1 MMTSSLN
8 IMPSVAET
16 LPTSPETNANDKPE
30 NNSTSTFA
38 ASHRLRAAV
47 HLLAVLAT
55 APLLLSYVLR
65 QYLRRLRLPWKRASN
80 GNSASEDGN
89 EVQSKKAGLQRTVLV
104 TGGKMAKSLNIARA
118 LWRAGHRVVL
128 VETDKYWCSGSRLS
142 KAVWA
147 FDTVSDPR
155 VGADGGA
162 AYLADLQ
169 RVFEEHG
176 CDTFLPV
183 SSPFSAHYDAMFLRS
198 KQSKCSDEMTKMAN
212 DKDEDDVTVVSVS
225 SNDDD
230 STSSTSQRSTDDAST
245 VTSEENVDVCEMVC
259 ERSDVKAATPAKVVN
274 DEGEDDISVVSVS
287 STDDDST
294 SQHSTDD
301 RNIVTSE
308 KHLDA
313 CEMGHECTG
322 NDSTASTKC
331 SGSDSSSEVNQSRNM
346 HFTPSIC
353 DIMDDKH
360 SFWEYCTDT
369 LGLPSSN
376 SENSDGNMLPS
387 HRLFSDADVLALSQ
401 QLQDEGTKDKYVL
414 KNLGYDPLH
423 RLDLFCLPAD
433 QATVK
438 NYLEKIRT
446 DGNGVSEQE
455 PWQAQLFIEKGTEI
469 SCFAVLRDSSLEL
482 YTCCL
487 SSASQL
493 RYVHAGRES
502 EDISAD
508 QRNAGHT
515 PLIDAQ
521 AAACRRWVDA
531 FCEALRAKGESLDGQ
546 LCWDFM
552 CTDGDAVR
560 AFPLECNPRVHSQCV
575 VFGAA
580 NGDQKR
586 FGEVLVGSA
595 RGQVLVP
602 SMATDAESETHFW
615 GWWANEFYSLQD
627 TSYLLRMLEMV
638 HSFLSSV
645 LVLLGLSAKC
655 GRPVFNY
662 GKACDDNATWYTN
675 HFSFRDS
682 DFDAEDP
689 LPFLGRNLMQP
700 LVLFWGVLLSGN
712 EWTKYDFCIGKVV
725 EKNGD

>member
-1 MMTSSLN
+1 MTSSLN
-8 IMPSVAET
+8 NTPSVSEA
-16 LPTSPETNANDKPE
+16 LPALPEINANDTPG
-30 NNSTSTFA
+30 NPTSTSTSA

-55 APLLLSYVLR
+55 TPLLLSYVLR
-65 QYLRRLRLPWKRASN
+65 QYLRCLRLPWKHAS
-80 GNSASEDGN
+80 SENPAAED
-89 EVQSKKAGLQRTVLV
+89 AGLQRTVLV
-104 TGGKMAKSLNIARA
+104 TGGKMAKSLYIARA

-142 KAVWA
+142 KAVST
-147 FDTVSDPR
+147 FDTVADPR
-155 VGADGGA
+155 VSADSGD

-183 SSPFSAHYDAMFLRS
+183 SSPFSAHCDAMFLRS
-198 KQSKCSDEMTKMAN
+198 KQIKRFDENSVASIKMTN
-212 DKDEDDVTVVSVS
+212 DKDEDYITMVSVS
-225 SNDDD
+225 SKDDD
-230 STSSTSQRSTDDAST
+230 GTSSTSQRSEVDASAL
-245 VTSEENVDVCEMVC
+245 TSEENVDACEMVREC
-259 ERSDVKAATPAKVVN
+259 SDGKAAAPTKVAS
-274 DEGEDDISVVSVS
+274 DKGEDDITAASVS
-287 STDDDST
+287 STDEDST
-294 SQHSTDD
+294 LHLSTDD
-301 RNIVTSE
+301 ENAMTNE
-308 KHLDA
+308 KHVDA
-313 CEMGHECTG
+313 CAMVNECTDDY
-322 NDSTASTKC
+322 NTAPTKC
-331 SGSDSSSEVNQSRNM
+331 NVSDSSNEANLSRNM
-346 HFTPSIC
+346 HFMPSVC

-369 LGLPSSN
+369 LGFPSFN
-376 SENSDGNMLPS
+376 SKDSDGNMLPS
-387 HRLFSDADVLALSQ
+387 HRLSSDAEVLALNQ
-401 QLQDEGTKDKYVL
+401 TLRDADAQDKYVL

-438 NYLEKIRT
+438 NYLEKIRE

-455 PWQAQLFIEKGTEI
+455 PWQAQLFIEKGTEL
-469 SCFAVLRDSSLEL
+469 SCFAVLRDSCLKL
-482 YTCCL
+482 YTCAL

-493 RYVHAGRES
+493 RYVHTGRDS
-502 EDISAD
+502 EDAPAD
-508 QRNAGHT
+508 HRNAGHT
-515 PLIDAQ
+515 PLIDEQ

-531 FCEALRAKGESLDGQ
+531 FCAALRAKGERLDGQ

-560 AFPLECNPRVHSQCV
+560 AFPLECNPRIHSQCA

-595 RGQVLVP
+595 RGEVLVP
-602 SMATDAESETHFW
+602 SMTTDAEAETHFW

-627 TSYLLRMLEMV
+627 TNHLLRMLEMV
-638 HSFLSSV
+638 HSFLSSMF
-645 LVLLGLSAKC
+645 VLLGLSAKRA
-655 GRPVFNY
+655 RPVFQY
-662 GKACDDNATWYTN
+662 AKACDENATWYTSN
-675 HFSFRDS
+675 FSFRDS

-700 LVLFWGVLLSGN
+700 LVLLWGVLLSGN